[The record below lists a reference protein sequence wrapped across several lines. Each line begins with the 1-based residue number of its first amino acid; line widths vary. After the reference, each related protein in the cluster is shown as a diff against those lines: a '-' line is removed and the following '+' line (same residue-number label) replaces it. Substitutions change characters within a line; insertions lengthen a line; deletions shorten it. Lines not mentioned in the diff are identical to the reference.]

1 MDIAMIKEKCM
12 NWLKKYRFA
21 ALILLVGI
29 LLMTVPGRMQQN
41 NGDTSVNSSTSP
53 VVQKDVT
60 TELTEIL
67 SQIQGVGKVR
77 VMLTISAGE
86 KTIYQEDQDVVTGDN
101 SSTVRTETVIITD
114 SNRGQQG
121 LVTQVLPP
129 SYLGA
134 IVVCQGGDLA
144 SVKLAVLD
152 AVSKITGLSADKI
165 SVLKMK

>member
-21 ALILLVGI
+21 ALILFVGI

-41 NGDTSVNSSTSP
+41 NGDTSVISSTSP

>member
-1 MDIAMIKEKCM
+1 M

-21 ALILLVGI
+21 ALILFVGI

-41 NGDTSVNSSTSP
+41 NGDTSVISSTSP